1 MDTVLLEDAS
11 LSNENRGRT
20 LADIVSLEAWHK
32 SFGLKRGKADLH
44 VDVVFQEGRLG
55 HLQDDDV
62 RFRLSLRQAEVV
74 VVIPPGEPAKID
86 PYSVSR
92 DTPTA
97 TAKSTE
103 SLRTSRAGG
112 AKAKVKAKAGPSDL
126 DIGIDLEASADASAR
141 RETHIAITEQLKGMT
156 LVHSQTT
163 DGAHRWTVTPNLKPT
178 LFGRPWDASKAPRL
192 AVIDTRL
199 DRSRGLEPGIRV
211 EVRCLRED
219 LVITDIVVKDR
230 KPFGIFQRKKAF
242 ANNRAVAEAMIRTRL
257 FEEGLM
263 AGGDIGDE
271 FAQMTLAVTS
281 AQSVA

>member
-1 MDTVLLEDAS
+1 MDIALPEGAS
-11 LSNENRGRT
+11 LSNESRGRT

-32 SFGLKRGKADLH
+32 SFGARRGKADLH

-55 HLQDDDV
+55 RLQDDDV

-74 VVIPPGEPAKID
+74 VIIPSGEPATID

-92 DTPTA
+92 STPTA
-97 TAKSTE
+97 SAKSTRE
-103 SLRTSRAGG
+103 PAYHQSRRRQGE
-112 AKAKVKAKAGPSDL
+112 AKSKAGPSD
-126 DIGIDLEASADASAR
+126 ISGGVELEASVEASAR

-163 DGAHRWTVTPNLKPT
+163 DGAHRWTVTPNLKQT

-192 AVIDTRL
+192 AVVDTRP
-199 DRSRGLEPGIRV
+199 DRSRGLEPGVRV

-219 LVITDIVVKDR
+219 LVITDIVVKNR
-230 KPFGIFQRKKAF
+230 KSFALFKKKAF

-263 AGGDIGDE
+263 AGGDISDE

-281 AQSVA
+281 AQSVT